1 MGTIKQCLRRSSLSM
16 NSKPDVWQG
25 TLALKYCELTRAR
38 RKEAEEETREWER
51 MTEIVA
57 RFLTSKKGLA

>member
-1 MGTIKQCLRRSSLSM
+1 M